1 MKKTLSLFIILIL
14 LINKFAA
21 QNCRPSS
28 FDTNFKPNNVSTIL
42 RGSGEITALDGGY
55 KILSGNC
62 QDANYASTVFASA
75 IWMGGTT
82 SDGFT
87 LLAGTTYRS
96 QTDYFDWY
104 PGPLDEEGKTIESNC
119 ANWDRTFEI
128 RTEDI
133 KLLTSNYENN
143 IFIGTDCSKIPQ
155 SVKYWPAKG
164 NPYWR
169 EKYEFDIP
177 NQDMATF
184 YDYDKD
190 GLYDPCKGDL
200 PSLDFVT
207 DNENEKNPAYIIKT
221 FPSQLLF
228 WIINDNGGP
237 HRLSSG
243 NALKMELHIY
253 AYGYK
258 GEKDIDN
265 TSFFHIRSI
274 YKGELSLENTFISLW
289 LDPDLGCYTD
299 DYMGTDTLDDMI
311 YVYNQDALDG
321 LNGVLCPSNIK
332 TFGDK
337 IPIMGFQLIEGLK
350 NTKDGILNDIGMT
363 STMILSNGSV
373 GSPEPPTT
381 DPEGSDISFFNI
393 MNGRWKTGEV
403 VTKGGSGYN
412 PGSTDTIN
420 YFFTD
425 PPDDPNGWSMCS
437 AGLQSGDR
445 RILLTSGGNV
455 KMKKGDVND
464 VVLAYIYQPTSNLP
478 CPSIKPLQT
487 IAKKVKKFHSN
498 HYKLTE
504 GPDAP
509 QVNYNAKNNKIVL
522 KLNNDFPGGNNK
534 NLSYS
539 SKVDGVDAF
548 YKFEGY
554 KVFQHSEA
562 CFGSGAYED
571 INLSKQ
577 IFQYD
582 LQNEV
587 TDIFNWEDDGYQINK
602 VLKVSG
608 NNAGV
613 PDSIIIDYDYLNN
626 KELVNG
632 ETYYY
637 EVIAYG
643 HNNYMDYD
651 SITDMGQKQAYIE
664 GTGNRKLYKITPI
677 LKNENDE
684 LGVQIIRLKGELVS
698 RFNQLQPDF
707 DPFSFDFNSG
717 VVDDTI
723 TYKQG
728 YGPFSVS
735 IVDETK
741 IDTSINY
748 KINFNGI
755 FDISNA
761 NCGYTD
767 SALSFEVVNDKT
779 GEILIPQTLVNGKN
793 DILLDQIG
801 LKLNIH
807 FKDDPNIY
815 NDQTGNVNIRYKDDN
830 GVKWF
835 NSLKNNVNPIK
846 SSEENILDPVDDLA
860 RDKSNLDLEINNN
873 AFFPF
878 VNSKYLHT
886 TQNEFFISP
895 TNALSHSVFTSSL
908 GEINFKELNNVQLV
922 LTSDKS
928 KWSRCIVVEGCQ
940 SFVTETGISTTLDGS
955 RMLETRSTPSIGK
968 DGKPDNI
975 GPNGFSWF
983 PGYAYDIEKGERLNV
998 FFAENTCFRDIPGY
1012 EKTSTDML
1020 FNPNAVTIDGSV
1032 NDIRKY
1038 IVGGHHFI
1046 YVTRQKYDECQQLST
1061 ILRKNSNSFSKRT
1074 ALAAISW
1081 TAVPVLN
1088 EGQSLLPIEQGLIPN
1103 DIVVD
1108 LRVTNS
1114 LSKEKYVTD
1123 LTKISN
1129 CNTETEDPSYLLKI
1143 GKKSFTNAVKNIVLN
1158 TDLIQIKSGVN
1169 HFSVSN
1175 LNAQTQIEIHNIN
1188 GTKLESYRTKNPSF
1202 HWQAD
1207 SGLSTGMYIVTAKDI
1222 NGRMSGGKVIVVK

>member
-1 MKKTLSLFIILIL
+1 MKKALTLFIILIL
-14 LINKFAA
+14 FINNLVG
-21 QNCRPSS
+21 QDCRPS
-28 FDTNFKPNNVSTIL
+28 NFEAEFRPNNVSSKISL
-42 RGSGEITALDGGY
+42 GGEITTMDGGY
-55 KILSGNC
+55 RIVSGGCN
-62 QDANYASTVFASA
+62 DVIYPSTVFTSA

-82 SDGFT
+82 KEGFT

-96 QTDYFDWY
+96 QNDDFDWY

-128 RTEDI
+128 RAEDLI
-133 KLLTSNYENN
+133 MLSSNYENN
-143 IFIGTDCSKIPQ
+143 IFLGADCSKIPQ

-169 EKYEFDIP
+169 EKYEFDLP
-177 NQDMATF
+177 DQVLATF
-184 YDYDKD
+184 YDYDND
-190 GLYDPCKGDL
+190 GKYDPCKGDL
-200 PSLDFVT
+200 PSLDFLT
-207 DNENEKNPAYIIKT
+207 DKDNEKNPTYIINT
-221 FPSQLLF
+221 FPSQILF
-228 WIINDNGGP
+228 WIINGNGGP
-237 HRLSSG
+237 HFLTSG
-243 NALKMELHIY
+243 DRLKMELHLY

-258 GEKDIDN
+258 KEKDIDN

-274 YKGELSLENTFISLW
+274 YKGDLDLENTFISLW
-289 LDPDLGCYTD
+289 VDPDLGCYAD
-299 DYMGTDTLDDMI
+299 DYMGTDTTHDMM

-321 LNGVLCPSNIK
+321 SNGTLCSGGAI

-337 IPIMGFQLIEGLK
+337 VPIMGFQLIEGLK
-350 NTKDGILNDIGMT
+350 NTSNGILNDIGMT
-363 STMILSNGSV
+363 STMVLSNGSD
-373 GSPEPPTT
+373 GSPEPTTT
-381 DPEGSDISFFNI
+381 DPSGSDLPFYNT
-393 MNGRWKTGEV
+393 MNGLWKTGEA

-412 PGSTDTIN
+412 PGSTDSIN

-425 PPDDPNGWSMCS
+425 PPDDPNGWSMCT
-437 AGLQSGDR
+437 AGLQAGDR
-445 RILLTSGGNV
+445 RILMSSGGNV

-464 VVLAYIYQPTSNLP
+464 VVLAYIYQPTSILP
-478 CPSIKPLQT
+478 CPSIKPLQS
-487 IAKKVKKFHSN
+487 IAEKVKNFHSN
-498 HYKLTE
+498 QYKLTE

-509 QVNYNAKNNKIVL
+509 QLNYNAKNNRIVL

-554 KVFQHSEA
+554 KVYQHSEE

-571 INLSKQ
+571 INLSKM
-577 IFQYD
+577 ILQYD
-582 LQNEV
+582 LQNDV
-587 TDIFNWEDDGYQINK
+587 ADIYNWEDDGYQFNK

-613 PDSIIIDYDYLNN
+613 PDSIVIDYDYLND

-632 ETYYY
+632 ETYFY

-651 SITDMGQKQAYIE
+651 SITDKGQKQAYIE
-664 GTGNRKLYKITPI
+664 GTGNRKLYKITP
-677 LKNENDE
+677 LLQNENDE

-707 DPFSFDFNSG
+707 DPFSFDFNNG

-728 YGPFSVS
+728 FGPFSVS

-748 KINFNGI
+748 KINFNGNFNNVSSI
-755 FDISNA
+755 CS
-761 NCGYTD
+761 YTD
-767 SALSFEVVNDKT
+767 STLTYEVINDKT
-779 GEILIPQTLVNGKN
+779 SEILIPQTFVNGQN
-793 DILLDQIG
+793 DILLDEIG

-815 NDQTGNVNIRYKDDN
+815 RAQTGNVNIRYKDDN

-835 NSLKNNVNPIK
+835 NSLKNNTNPIK
-846 SSEENILDPVDDLA
+846 SIEENILDPVENLA
-860 RDKSNLDLEINNN
+860 RDESSLDLEINNKE
-873 AFFPF
+873 FFPF
-878 VNSKYLHT
+878 VSSKYT
-886 TQNEFFISP
+886 EDQGNTFYISP
-895 TNALSHSVFTSSL
+895 TSSPAHAIFFSSFGDFNL
-908 GEINFKELNNVQLV
+908 KELNNVQLV
-922 LTSDKS
+922 MTSDKS
-928 KWSRCIVVEGCQ
+928 KWSHCIVVEGCQ
-940 SFVTETGISTTLDGS
+940 SYLTENGISTTLDGS
-955 RMLETRSTPSIGK
+955 KMLETRSSPSVGK

-1012 EKTSTDML
+1012 ETTSTDMI
-1020 FNPNAVTIDGSV
+1020 FNPNDVTIDESI
-1032 NDIRKY
+1032 NDFRKY

-1061 ILRKNSNSFSKRT
+1061 ILKKNSNSFSKRN

-1088 EGQSLLPIEQGLIPN
+1088 EGQSFLPIEQGLIPN
-1103 DIVVD
+1103 DVVVD

-1114 LSKEKYVTD
+1114 LSKEKYLTD

-1129 CNTETEDPSYLLKI
+1129 CNTETEDPSYILKI
-1143 GKKSFTNAVKNIVLN
+1143 GKKSFTNNVKNIVLN

-1169 HFSVSN
+1169 HFSVTN
-1175 LNAQTQIEIHNIN
+1175 LNAQTQIEVFNIN
-1188 GTKLESYRTKNPSF
+1188 GSKLESYQTKNTSF

-1207 SGLSTGMYIVTAKDI
+1207 NSLSTGMYIVTVKDI
-1222 NGRMSGGKVIVVK
+1222 NGRMSSGKIIVVR